1 MTQVEPEVRNWLFK
15 LQDEKRLVIAL
26 KAFKAIDQQMQIG
39 ANVREVVGQV
49 LREIRGDFGTVKD
62 DMSAIVSDVR
72 ETMDKSVKD
81 YLQDIVEQT
90 KTAKEETE
98 EFVKQTVENQVSYVV
113 EKVELLLKQG
123 KSIEEIQKL
132 KSVNRT
138 QTLIAIPPTIRG

>member
-1 MTQVEPEVRNWLFK
+1 MAEELRLAKGKFCEEINRVCFVTQVEPEVRNWLFK
-15 LQDEKRLVIAL
+15 LQNEKRLVIAL

-81 YLQDIVEQT
+81 YLKDIVEQT
-90 KTAKEETE
+90 KT
-98 EFVKQTVENQVSYVV
+98 
-113 EKVELLLKQG
+113 
-123 KSIEEIQKL
+123 
-132 KSVNRT
+132 
-138 QTLIAIPPTIRG
+138 